1 VVRALR
7 WDTRT
12 SGQVMAFDKPH
23 PTRRFSSH
31 QANTPATNLMSRYT

>member
-1 VVRALR
+1 MRARR

-12 SGQVMAFDKPH
+12 SERMWAVDKPH

-31 QANTPATNLMSRYT
+31 QADTPATNVLTGYN